1 MNTIKRKD
9 ILLLT
14 AFLMLVSAAG
24 YGQMSNT
31 ALGGTNFGVRAGV
44 NFQNLNGKD
53 GDGDKLENRMTTGFH
68 VGVHAE
74 IPVAADF
81 YVQPGLLWSTKGARG
96 EESELTDDVKVQLSY
111 LEIPVNFL
119 YKPVLGQGRLLLGVG
134 PYFAIGVGGKL
145 KMGDM
150 ERNIEW
156 EKEITA
162 AQAISGTPYF
172 RRSDA
177 GANLLFGY
185 ELSNGLSAQ
194 LNAQLGLTN
203 INPEVEGADDN
214 STLKNTGF
222 GISLGYRF

>member
-1 MNTIKRKD
+1 MNIRKRN
-9 ILLLT
+9 ILVLPVLLLWMT
-14 AFLMLVSAAG
+14 GA
-24 YGQMSNT
+24 YGQMGNME
-31 ALGGTNFGVRAGV
+31 LGATTFGIRAGV

-53 GDGDKLENRMTTGFH
+53 GDGDKLENRLTTGFQ
-68 VGVHAE
+68 VGVNAE
-74 IPVAADF
+74 IPVATDF

-96 EESELTDDVKVQLSY
+96 ENSGLTEDLKVQLSY

-134 PYFAIGVGGKL
+134 PYVAIGVGGKL
-145 KMGDM
+145 KMGDIS
-150 ERNIEW
+150 RNIEW
-156 EKEITA
+156 EKEITT

-172 RRSDA
+172 RRTDA

-185 ELSNGLSAQ
+185 ELSNGLSTQ

-203 INPEVEGADDN
+203 INPEVAGADDN

-222 GISLGYRF
+222 GVSLGYRF